1 VTTDRHFF
9 LQKFCG
15 PKSNTKKKD
24 ENSKRFVVL
33 KKCQN
38 DKEKKTLPLAFY
50 IVSTDYL
57 FYAIFSPKL
66 FGSYAAPIKTVATLM
81 PPNFA
86 CR

>member
-1 VTTDRHFF
+1 M
-9 LQKFCG
+9 
-15 PKSNTKKKD
+15 
-24 ENSKRFVVL
+24 L